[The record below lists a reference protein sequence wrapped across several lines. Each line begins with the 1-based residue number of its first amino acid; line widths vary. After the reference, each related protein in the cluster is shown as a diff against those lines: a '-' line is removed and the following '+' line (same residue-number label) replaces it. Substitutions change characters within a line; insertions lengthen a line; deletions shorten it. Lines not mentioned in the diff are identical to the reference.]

1 MGFVDWKAMHECEF
15 KPDQREMAL
24 DAELEKYY
32 KNTMDCDNRIAA
44 GHWKVFASWCSL
56 GGYTV
61 NEINRAKRRVTDRLK
76 I

>member
-1 MGFVDWKAMHECEF
+1 
-15 KPDQREMAL
+15 MAL